1 MSLSKTIRSDR
12 EKHEIHVAWLF
23 LLPSLI
29 GFLAVRLIPTVFT
42 FVLSFFNWDLI
53 GTPAFA
59 GIDLYKKLF
68 SDPQTGKVLGQTFT
82 YVIGCL
88 VCRLGFGLLLSSLFY
103 KGLKGADIYKAIYFI
118 PVVIPW
124 SAASVVWSY
133 LYAQDVGPINF
144 LLNTIGLESVPWL
157 TNKNIAMLSL
167 IIVSSWKQL
176 GYTTLLLLGG
186 MSNIDST
193 LYEVSYLEGAS
204 SWQRFRYV
212 TFPLLSPSILFVMI
226 TEVIY
231 SFQIFDPIY
240 IMTKGGPAGATR
252 TIGYYIYSNAFKRF
266 DFGYAATLSTV
277 LFAVIMFLTILQWIG
292 QKKWVYY
299 D

>member
-1 MSLSKTIRSDR
+1 MTVARKLRSQR

-29 GFLAVRLIPTVFT
+29 GFLAVRLVPTVFT
-42 FVLSFFNWDLI
+42 FVLSLFNWDLI
-53 GTPAFA
+53 GTPTFA
-59 GIDLYKKLF
+59 GFSLFSKLF
-68 SDPQTGKVLGQTFT
+68 KDVQFGKVFSQTFL

-103 KGLKGADIYKAIYFI
+103 KGLKGADVYKAIYFI

-124 SAASVVWSY
+124 AAASVVWSY
-133 LYAQDVGPINF
+133 LFAQDVGPINF
-144 LLNTIGLESVPWL
+144 LLNAFGIQSVPWL
-157 TNKNIAMLSL
+157 TNKNVAMISL

-186 MSNIDST
+186 MTNIDST
-193 LYEVSYLEGAS
+193 LFEVCYLEGAS
-204 SWQRFRYV
+204 PWQKFRYV

-240 IMTKGGPAGATR
+240 IMTKGGPAGSTR

-277 LFAVIMFLTILQWIG
+277 LFAVIMILTILQWIG